1 MVCNAEPVA
10 EKLAE
15 LEEWFRRAGGPVVV
29 ALSGGVDSSVVLT
42 AAARALGPSQVYA
55 VTADSP
61 LLPRSELEWARRVAE
76 LLGVDHVVVATN
88 ELEDENFASNPPLR
102 CYYCKKEVAR
112 KLREVAERV
121 GAQVIVDGT
130 NSEDLGGHRPG
141 YLALREEGIRSPLAE
156 LGFTK
161 SEVRRAAKLLGLP
174 NWDKPPEACLAS
186 RIPYGQRITAER
198 LKRIEAAESA
208 VKSLTGA
215 RQVRVRDHGDIARIE
230 VGREERRLFFA
241 EEVMDEVARELKRLG
256 WRYVALDLEGY
267 RSGSMDEGLASKVA
281 PEPRRAFQFP
291 RAGGRTQ
298 THL

>member
-1 MVCNAEPVA
+1 
-10 EKLAE
+10 
-15 LEEWFRRAGGPVVV
+15 
-29 ALSGGVDSSVVLT
+29 
-42 AAARALGPSQVYA
+42 
-55 VTADSP
+55 
-61 LLPRSELEWARRVAE
+61 
-76 LLGVDHVVVATN
+76 
-88 ELEDENFASNPPLR
+88 
-102 CYYCKKEVAR
+102 
-112 KLREVAERV
+112 
-121 GAQVIVDGT
+121 VDGT